1 MCIRE
6 EIAQLHKAYIL
17 LKMTEF
23 PLLQH
28 NNGLLLLFCFFIQ
41 VAYLVLSSLTLENS
55 LDMMFA

>member
-1 MCIRE
+1 MCIRK

-28 NNGLLLLFCFFIQ
+28 NNGLLQLFFFQ
-41 VAYLVLSSLTLENS
+41 VAYLDLSSLTLENS
-55 LDMMFA
+55 LDMMSV